1 MALARLFGPSE
12 SRALTSQNLFLSGMM
27 MPSTTQAGV
36 PMSQDAS
43 LKVNA
48 IFAAVNLISDS
59 VAMLPRDTFT
69 TVNNDRAPFRPRPAW
84 VNQPDVDGGTWQS
97 FIQQWLVS
105 KLISHA
111 ACIRIL
117 RDGQGS
123 IIAFSVLD
131 PTRVEPK
138 RNASGAIYYDIDQ
151 GKFTVA
157 ASDMIYDA
165 ELMRPGQIKGTS
177 RVDELRETFGLTQAL
192 QDYSATFFGGGSTT
206 SGIILAPGEGSAE
219 QAKKVQEAWEAGH
232 KGLRKAHRP
241 GVLFGGA
248 TFVKTGVDPDEAQM
262 LQSREFAVEEVCRA
276 FKIPPAMLQSQ
287 KPGAVAYASREQDA
301 LQYVTLTLLPYIT
314 SIESH
319 LSRLMPSGAY
329 LRLNVDALLRAS
341 LTDRYSAA
349 SVGLLAGFLSI
360 NDVRR
365 MEDLPAVDGGDEY
378 RVPLANV
385 DLAAA
390 SIVED
395 EKKVAMATR
404 LINVGFDPAQVLA
417 AFGLPPMTH
426 TGLPSVQLQNV
437 VQQAEAPTDTTT
449 VYPAG

>member
-27 MPSTTQAGV
+27 IPSTTQAGV

-69 TVNNDRAPFRPRPAW
+69 TINNDRVPFRPRPAW
-84 VNQPDVDGGTWQS
+84 VNQPDVDGGTWQT

-111 ACIRIL
+111 ACVRIL
-117 RDGQGS
+117 RNGQGD
-123 IIAFSVLD
+123 IVAFSVLD

-138 RNASGAIYYDIDQ
+138 RDPTGAIVYIIDQ

-157 ASDMIYDA
+157 ATDMIYDA

-192 QDYSATFFGGGSTT
+192 QDFSATFFGSGSTT
-206 SGIILAPGEGSAE
+206 SGIILAPGEGSKE
-219 QAKKVQEAWEAGH
+219 QAKQVQEAWEAGH
-232 KGLRKAHRP
+232 KGIRKSNRP

-248 TFVKTGVDPDEAQM
+248 QWVKTGVDPDQAQM

-287 KPGAVAYASREQDA
+287 KPGSVAYASREQDA

-319 LSRLMPSGAY
+319 LSRLMPPGAY

-385 DLAAA
+385 DLPAAG
-390 SIVED
+390 IVED

-417 AFGLPPMTH
+417 AFGLPSMAH
-426 TGLPSVQLQNV
+426 TGVASVQLQNV